1 MEKLDDRMTD
11 EEFKE
16 YMNEIRYWMN
26 YLKTKGV
33 KDVRFTCKEAEKDE
47 ER

>member
-1 MEKLDDRMTD
+1 MAELDDRMTD
-11 EEFKE
+11 EEFEE
-16 YMNEIRYWMN
+16 YIREIRYWMN

-33 KDVRFTCKEAEKDE
+33 KDVRFTCREEEEYE